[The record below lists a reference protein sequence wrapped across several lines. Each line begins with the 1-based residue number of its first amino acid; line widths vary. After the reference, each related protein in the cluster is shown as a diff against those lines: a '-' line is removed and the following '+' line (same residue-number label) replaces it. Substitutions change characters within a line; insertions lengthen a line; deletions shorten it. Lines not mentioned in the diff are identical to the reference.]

1 MTQDDTYM
9 QSFDTLRILAT
20 IDRELLEQRT
30 VRLFECLATHAI
42 DEAMTYMAPCA
53 TVVLGRDRRAMPF
66 FGAYEGAEGIRRALR
81 EIEIEYV
88 IIRQDIRDIVI
99 DRDRV
104 VTRRTCRMRHRGT
117 GKVSNVEF
125 CDWLQ
130 FQDGYVSELTL
141 APDTLPLVELVA

>member
-1 MTQDDTYM
+1 MTLGDTYM
-9 QSFDTLRILAT
+9 QSFETLRILAS
-20 IDRELLEQRT
+20 IDRDLLEQRT
-30 VRLFECLATHAI
+30 IRLLECLADHDI
-42 DEAMTYMAPCA
+42 DEALTFMAPHA
-53 TVVLGRDRRAMPF
+53 TVTLGRDRRAMPY
-66 FGAYEGAEGIRRALR
+66 FGSYEGAEGIRRALR

-88 IIRQDIRDIVI
+88 VISQDILEIAI

-104 VTRRTCRMRHRGT
+104 VTRRVCRMRHRGT

-130 FQDGYVSELTL
+130 FQDGYVSELRL